1 MHLARGRNL
10 DLIEIGSQATPP
22 VCKMM
27 DWGKFRYEREKKIK
41 KQKAHSKAKET
52 KEVRISLKIE
62 KHDLETKQK
71 HAQEFLEKGHIVRI
85 SLFLKGR
92 ENIFVDNAKK
102 HLLEFVQSINAKP
115 ITQMEKNR
123 NILSIIVTKSN

>member
-1 MHLARGRNL
+1 MARGRNL